1 MKRTTKEATKS
12 RNYHSKWV
20 QKLPTQWL
28 TQFLVY
34 CVVLRDGQN
43 WHIENQC
50 ACSSVRP
57 NPVTESET
65 ESESESQNSPNPT
78 PNPNPESKVVIL
90 GVLFDF

>member
-1 MKRTTKEATKS
+1 M
-12 RNYHSKWV
+12 V
-20 QKLPTQWL
+20 QDVHLLDFIYFQILIIAQDTGN
-28 TQFLVY
+28 V
-34 CVVLRDGQN
+34 
-43 WHIENQC
+43 II
-50 ACSSVRP
+50 SVRP